1 MILPALICFIADLA
15 YYSESI
21 RTQLPFTF
29 CGSRATSGSA
39 RSLFLVL
46 PRPSLPL
53 SLPPSRRALFP
64 FGWKDRRRHGGRE
77 EGRGL
82 RQPKRRRGGAAAW
95 RRRRLGHR
103 GWLLAEGGSDSN
115 GAEERMR
122 HSPADETDKTC
133 RPRQAER
140 G

>member
-29 CGSRATSGSA
+29 CASRATSGSA

-53 SLPPSRRALFP
+53 SLPRGERSFHLDGRTE
-64 FGWKDRRRHGGRE
+64 GDTEGGRK
-77 EGRGL
+77 GGGCGSRS
-82 RQPKRRRGGAAAW
+82 GGAAAR